1 MIARAKALADD
12 LLEVVRGEHA
22 KALQQVQAQQ
32 MELHHAQ
39 MQYAAYTAAMS
50 VCILRSFRSCRRSR
64 FPSFAQLLP
73 LFLWT
78 SVCITY

>member
-1 MIARAKALADD
+1 MIARAKLLADD

-50 VCILRSFRSCRRSR
+50 VCILRSFWFCRRSF
-64 FPSFAQLLP
+64 FPSLIRFLR
-73 LFLWT
+73 LWT